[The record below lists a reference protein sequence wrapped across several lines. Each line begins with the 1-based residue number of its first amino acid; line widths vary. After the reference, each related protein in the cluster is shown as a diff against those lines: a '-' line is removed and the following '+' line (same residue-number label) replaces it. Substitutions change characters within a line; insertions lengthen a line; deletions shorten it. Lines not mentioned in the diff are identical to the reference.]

1 VIWCRTPIEILGAS
15 RQALPSAPRVPPVE
29 RSPAFDQALV
39 DVGIASDAQ
48 VLHDYF
54 AWTTLNT
61 MARYQRSAEDVP
73 DGLQIPQWSWDG
85 LVDGRWRPK
94 AATRPLVVPSPYGS
108 AVVLKDTNQ
117 RR

>member
-1 VIWCRTPIEILGAS
+1 VIWCRAPIDILRRVAPGPPL
-15 RQALPSAPRVPPVE
+15 RSA
-29 RSPAFDQALV
+29 SPARRAIACFDQALV

-73 DGLQIPQWSWDG
+73 DGLHIPQWSWDR

-94 AATRPLVVPSPYGS
+94 AATRPLVVPLPHGS
-108 AVVLKDTNQ
+108 AVVLQDTNQ